1 MGDFKKRIES
11 ESQCISRTTNQNL
24 KCRDCLFR
32 LDDSKILGNTSR
44 CQEYPLKPNQVLK
57 GGDCTKYK
65 KGD

>member
-11 ESQCISRTTNQNL
+11 ESQSISRTTNQNL

-44 CQEYPLKPNQVLK
+44 CQEYHLKPNRLIK
-57 GGDCTKYK
+57 ERECNK
-65 KGD
+65 